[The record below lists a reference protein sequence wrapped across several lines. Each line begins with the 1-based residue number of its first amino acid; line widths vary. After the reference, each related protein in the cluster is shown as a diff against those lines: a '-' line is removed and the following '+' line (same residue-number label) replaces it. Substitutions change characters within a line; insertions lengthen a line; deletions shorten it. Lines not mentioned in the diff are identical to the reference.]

1 MLAIRSNLG
10 VWYNGITHDSG
21 SCNPG
26 SIPGTPTE
34 QSEVKKTNYLVFFGI
49 R

>member
-1 MLAIRSNLG
+1 MLNG

-26 SIPGTPTE
+26 SIPGTPTIRLRLR
-34 QSEVKKTNYLVFFGI
+34 KTQTSLMIYDRL
-49 R
+49 